1 MTCLGFVM
9 NGDEITFKAILET
22 RGRKTEKTHR
32 VELLVVR
39 YNEKLYFSRRNANS
53 DWLKNAIENPSVRV
67 EIGDES
73 FTGKAALVR
82 DDLLCKKISQL
93 KYDDEKRAS
102 EPRVVLEVSF
112 D

>member
-1 MTCLGFVM
+1 MKS
-9 NGDEITFKAILET
+9 NEIRFKAILET
-22 RGRKTEKTHR
+22 KGRKTGENHR

-39 YNEKLYFSRRNANS
+39 YNEKVYFSRRDASS
-53 DWLKNAIENPSVRV
+53 DWLKNAIENPSVIV
-67 EIGDES
+67 EIGGES
-73 FTGKAALVR
+73 FTGKATLVK
-82 DDLLCKKISQL
+82 DHMVCKKISQL

>member
-1 MTCLGFVM
+1 M
-9 NGDEITFKAILET
+9 NSDEIRFKAILET
-22 RGRKTEKTHR
+22 KGRKTGENHR

-39 YNEKLYFSRRNANS
+39 YNEIVYFSRRNANS

-67 EIGDES
+67 EIGDKS
-73 FTGKAALVR
+73 FTGKAALIR
-82 DDLLCKKISQL
+82 GDSLCKKISQL
-93 KYDDEKRAS
+93 KYDDEKRTS

>member
-1 MTCLGFVM
+1 MK
-9 NGDEITFKAILET
+9 NSEIRFKAILET
-22 RGRKTEKTHR
+22 KGRKTGENHR

-39 YNEKLYFSRRNANS
+39 YNEKVYFSRRNANS

-67 EIGDES
+67 EIEGES
-73 FTGKAALVR
+73 FTGRAVLVR
-82 DDLLCKKISQL
+82 DDILCKKISQL
-93 KYDDEKRAS
+93 KYEDEKRAS

>member
-1 MTCLGFVM
+1 MKS
-9 NGDEITFKAILET
+9 NEIRFKAILET
-22 RGRKTEKTHR
+22 KGRKTGKNHR

-39 YNEKLYFSRRNANS
+39 YNEKAYFSRRNANS

-67 EIGDES
+67 EIEGES
-73 FTGKAALVR
+73 FTGRAVLVR
-82 DDLLCKKISQL
+82 DDILCKKISQL
-93 KYDDEKRAS
+93 KYEDEKRAS

>member
-1 MTCLGFVM
+1 MK
-9 NGDEITFKAILET
+9 NNEIRFKAILET
-22 RGRKTEKTHR
+22 KGRKTGENHR

-39 YNEKLYFSRRNANS
+39 YNEKVYFSRRNANS

-67 EIGDES
+67 EIEGES
-73 FTGKAALVR
+73 FAGKAALVR
-82 DDLLCKKISQL
+82 DDLVCKKISQL
-93 KYDDEKRAS
+93 KYDDEKRAN